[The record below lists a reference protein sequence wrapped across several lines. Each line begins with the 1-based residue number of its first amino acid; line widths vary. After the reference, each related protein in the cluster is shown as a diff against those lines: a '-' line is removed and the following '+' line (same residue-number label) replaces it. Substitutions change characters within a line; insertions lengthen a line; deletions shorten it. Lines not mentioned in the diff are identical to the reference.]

1 MTRSPSCTS
10 GPQNARGM
18 AGLSRTFYEVA
29 YEFTLS
35 MSKGELS
42 AFIKY
47 PSAVVILLQSCLEAY
62 INEFLAVHRQMD
74 VQKWGAAISQLDRIS
89 LPEKW
94 FRAPLIFSSKTFD
107 KGAEPYQSF
116 SLLVSLRN
124 HLVHYD
130 PRFRTPLEFPS
141 KKVRSLK
148 AKFTFSYEGRADW
161 TTQVLNLECA
171 RWGCQTVKAMVRK
184 FHEFVGGIDMSSWPY
199 PWPDPP

>member
-1 MTRSPSCTS
+1 MANSSSST
-10 GPQNARGM
+10 GAPQSARGM
-18 AGLSRTFYEVA
+18 AGLSRSFYEVA
-29 YEFTLS
+29 HGFTVL
-35 MSKGELS
+35 MANGELS
-42 AFIKY
+42 PLIKY

-62 INEFLAVHRQMD
+62 VNEFLALHRQVD
-74 VQKWGAAISQLDRIS
+74 AQKLGVAISELDRVS

-116 SLLVSLRN
+116 FLLVCLRN
-124 HLVHYD
+124 DLVHYD

-141 KKVRSLK
+141 KRVKSLK
-148 AKFTFSYEGRADW
+148 AKFTFSYEGKADW

-171 RWGCQTVKAMVRK
+171 RWGCRTVKAMVRN
-184 FHEFVGGIDMSSWPY
+184 FHGFVGGIDMSSWPY